1 MSLYKQ
7 LLIGICL
14 FTLVIFC
21 GNFFV
26 TLESSRDQYRN
37 QLSAHAQDAA
47 TALGLSLT
55 TNIDDP
61 TMTELMVNSIFDSG
75 YFYRIRVV
83 DIKTNKPIIER
94 SDIPQSARV
103 PQWFVRLVNLSP
115 GEGDAIV
122 TRGWNQVARVE
133 VVSHPMFALARLW
146 DSMVASFLWL
156 TGCSLLCVLG
166 VTLLLRRLLRPLNY
180 IVGQAM
186 AICRREFLNAPAL
199 PKTPEL
205 RRVVE
210 ATNLMVTQLKVLFSE
225 QAQRSESLRQEAY
238 HDSLTG
244 LNNRRAFDMQLQS
257 RLSDEENA
265 SGYLMLLRVQDLMGL
280 NQRLGGAK
288 TDRLLT
294 AVADILTGLQSH
306 YFHNEGFLARVRGG
320 EFAIIA
326 PQILSHELDN
336 LSNTLSTQLKALSET
351 GMSDVTP
358 VAHFSV
364 VPFHVGD
371 KPQNVLMQ
379 ADQALAM
386 AETQMRFFAGQES
399 VCVSESEEDHHSWY
413 TRLDAVLSDGAFELF
428 SQPVYECNNA
438 HVVLH
443 HKVLARIRT
452 LEGELVPAGRFMPW
466 IHRLDLSRRM
476 DIVMLQQTLREM
488 EKSARPLALSISG
501 ASVADDQS
509 LNALLQP
516 LKNVPQLA
524 SRLTLELDEN
534 ELPDAERVN
543 ILVRRL
549 KELGCRLGIQHFG
562 GRFHL
567 IGNLPQWG
575 LAWIKVD
582 GSYIRNI
589 DSEEDKKLFIEAI
602 YWATRQINLPLIA
615 ERVETAGELAILEKI
630 GLYGAMGR
638 YFADASTLGG
648 N

>member
-14 FTLVIFC
+14 FTFVIFC
-21 GNFFV
+21 GNFVV
-26 TLESSRDQYRN
+26 TLETSREQYRN

-55 TNIDDP
+55 THIDDP

-83 DIKTNKPIIER
+83 DINTNKPIIER
-94 SDIPQSARV
+94 SDVPQDTRV

-122 TRGWNQVARVE
+122 MRGWSQVARVE

-146 DSMVASFLWL
+146 DGMVASFWWL
-156 TGCSLLCVLG
+156 TGCSLLFILG
-166 VTLLLRRLLRPLNY
+166 VTLLLRRMLRPLNY

-186 AICRREFLNAPAL
+186 AICRREFLNVPAL

-210 ATNLMVTQLKVLFSE
+210 ATNMMVTQLKVLFSE
-225 QAQRSESLRQEAY
+225 QAQRTETLRREAY

-244 LNNRRAFDMQLQS
+244 LSNRRAFDMQLQS

-265 SGYLMLLRVQDLMGL
+265 SGHLMLLRVQDLTGM

-288 TDRLLT
+288 TDQLLT
-294 AVADILTGLQSH
+294 SVATILTGLQRN
-306 YFHNEGFLARVRGG
+306 YFHNEGFLSRVRGG

-326 PQILSHELDN
+326 PQILPQEIEN
-336 LSNTLSTQLKALSET
+336 LTQTLSTQLKALAET
-351 GMSDVTP
+351 GMSDVSP
-358 VAHFSV
+358 VAHFAL
-364 VPFHVGD
+364 VPFQVGD
-371 KPQNVLMQ
+371 TPQAVLMQ

-386 AETQMRFFAGQES
+386 AETDMRFF
-399 VCVSESEEDHHSWY
+399 VSPETPSASDSEADHHSWY
-413 TRLDAVLSDGAFELF
+413 TRLDTVLTHGAFELF

-443 HKVLARIRT
+443 HKILARIRT
-452 LEGELVPAGRFMPW
+452 PEGELVPAGRFMPW

-488 EKSARPLALSISG
+488 AKSTRPLALSISG

-524 SRLTLELDEN
+524 ARLTLELDEN
-534 ELPDAERVN
+534 ELPDAERVS
-543 ILVRRL
+543 ILVSRL
-549 KELGCRLGIQHFG
+549 NELGCRLGIQHFG

-582 GSYIRNI
+582 GSYIRDI

-615 ERVETAGELAILEKI
+615 ERVETAGELAVLEQI

-638 YFADASTLGG
+638 YFADASTLGV